1 MLGKLLIRADASVA
15 MGTGHVMRCLALV
28 QSWQDAGGPAVYA
41 AAELTETIRARV
53 LSEGCEIAAVAGTPG
68 GVEDATHTVAIAREQ
83 DAAWVAVD
91 GYHFDGAYEQAIK
104 SAGLKLLWLAD
115 DGLDRLCQADFILN
129 QNFDASESMYPQRA
143 PHTRLL
149 LGLRF
154 VLLRREFRAWSTLRR
169 AASPEVRKILVSMG
183 GSDPDNVTGLVI
195 DALRMVKI
203 SDWQATVV
211 AGGSN
216 PHFEELQRQSAAADG
231 LKIRL
236 ERSVFNMPELISN
249 ADLAIIAAG
258 GTLWEMLYLACPVLS
273 FGRDPLQ
280 RRILDALQSHGI
292 VRHLGD
298 PRAMEP
304 AGVAEAMDELSSSHS
319 ERARMATLGREQ
331 VDGEGAKRVAD
342 LLAGSI

>member
-15 MGTGHVMRCLALV
+15 MGTGHVMRCLALA
-28 QSWQDAGGPAVYA
+28 QAWQDAGGQAVVA

-203 SDWQATVV
+203 SDW
-211 AGGSN
+211 
-216 PHFEELQRQSAAADG
+216 
-231 LKIRL
+231 L